1 MSDSE
6 QRAASLCSLLAIPY
20 LPIPDGILMP
30 SFLSRLFGA
39 RAPERKSSRA
49 MLSLHSMAAPQWT
62 ARNNVALT
70 RAGYERNAVCYRA
83 VRMVAEG
90 AASVRWLAYEGRAE
104 NPEHPLLRLI
114 ERPNPSDTSVS
125 FIEALV
131 SNLLLYGNAYVEGA
145 FVDGLLRE
153 AYSLRPDR
161 MSVVAGRNGW
171 PAAYV
176 YSAAGDSVR
185 YDIQGRGIEPILHIR
200 LFNPLDDIYGFAPL
214 AAAQTALDTHNAASF
229 WNKALLDN
237 SARPSGALVYAGPE
251 GGHLTDEQFERLKQ
265 ELEENFSGAFNAGR
279 PLLLE
284 GGLDW
289 KALSL
294 SPKDM
299 DFSET
304 KASAAREIAL
314 AFGVPPLLIGL
325 PGDNTFRNY
334 EEANRAFWRQTII
347 PLVQRLQK
355 AFHAWAQPGFAPFR
369 FDYDADR
376 IDALA
381 KERALEWSRIGDA
394 AFLTVDEQREAAG
407 YGPMGKRVKYST
419 DQPRVAAGSP
429 DGGQ

>member
-1 MSDSE
+1 
-6 QRAASLCSLLAIPY
+6 
-20 LPIPDGILMP
+20 MP
-30 SFLSRLFGA
+30 SFFSRLLGA

-49 MLSLHSMAAPQWT
+49 MLSLQSMAAPQWT

-90 AASVRWLAYEGRAE
+90 AASVPWLAYEGRAE
-104 NPEHPLLRLI
+104 TPEHPLLRLI

-125 FIEALV
+125 FLEALI
-131 SNLLLYGNAYVEGA
+131 SNLLLYGDAYVEGA

-153 AYSLRPDR
+153 AYCLRPDR

-171 PAAYV
+171 PSAYV
-176 YSAAGDSVR
+176 YSVAGDSVR

-214 AAAQTALDTHNAASF
+214 AAAQTAVDTHNAASF

-347 PLVQRLQK
+347 PLVRRLQK

-381 KERALEWSRIGDA
+381 QERALEWSRIGGA

-407 YGPMGKRVKYST
+407 YGPMGKPAK
-419 DQPRVAAGSP
+419 
-429 DGGQ
+429 

>member
-1 MSDSE
+1 
-6 QRAASLCSLLAIPY
+6 
-20 LPIPDGILMP
+20 MP
-30 SFLSRLFGA
+30 SILSRLFGA
-39 RAPERKSSRA
+39 RAPEQKTSRA
-49 MLSLHSMAAPQWT
+49 AALLAIHSIGAPQWT
-62 ARNNVALT
+62 SRNNIALT

-83 VRMVAEG
+83 VRMIAECC
-90 AASVRWLAYEGRAE
+90 ASVPWLIYEEREEALA
-104 NPEHPLLRLI
+104 HPLLRLI

-125 FIEALV
+125 FIEALC

-153 AYSLRPDR
+153 AYCLRPDR
-161 MSVVAGRNGW
+161 MSAVAGRNGW
-171 PAAYV
+171 PSAYV

-185 YDIQGRGIEPILHIR
+185 YEMQGRGIEPILHLK

-237 SARPSGALVYAGPE
+237 SARPSGALVYAGPD
-251 GGHLTDEQFERLKQ
+251 GAHLTDAQFERLKQ
-265 ELEENFSGAFNAGR
+265 ELEENFSGADNAGR

-289 KALSL
+289 KTLSL

-299 DFSET
+299 DFAET
-304 KASAAREIAL
+304 KSAAAREIAL
-314 AFGVPPLLIGL
+314 AFGVPPLLLGL

-347 PLVQRLQK
+347 PLVRRLQTS
-355 AFHAWAQPGFAPFR
+355 FHAWTQPGFAPFR
-369 FDYDADR
+369 IDYNADR

-381 KERALEWSRIGDA
+381 QERAIEWSRIGAA

-407 YGPMGKRVKYST
+407 YAPTRLK
-419 DQPRVAAGSP
+419 DAEH
-429 DGGQ
+429 

>member
-1 MSDSE
+1 
-6 QRAASLCSLLAIPY
+6 
-20 LPIPDGILMP
+20 MP

-39 RAPERKSSRA
+39 RAPEQKHSRA
-49 MLSLHSMAAPQWT
+49 AMLALHSLGAPQWT
-62 ARNNVALT
+62 ARSNVALT

-83 VRMVAEG
+83 VRMIAESC
-90 AASVRWLAYEGRAE
+90 ASVPWLLYEGREE

-125 FIEALV
+125 FIEALC
-131 SNLLLYGNAYVEGA
+131 SNLLLHGNAYVEGA

-153 AYSLRPDR
+153 AYCLRPDR
-161 MSVVAGRNGW
+161 MSAVIGRDGW

-176 YSAAGDSVR
+176 YSAAGESLRFDMRREGV
-185 YDIQGRGIEPILHIR
+185 EPILHIR
-200 LFNPLDDIYGFAPL
+200 LFHPLDDTYGFAPL

-237 SARPSGALVYAGPE
+237 SARPSGALVYAGPD
-251 GGHLTDEQFERLKQ
+251 GGHLTDAQFDRLKQ
-265 ELEENFSGAFNAGR
+265 ELEENFSGADNAGR

-289 KALSL
+289 KSLSL

-304 KASAAREIAL
+304 KSAAAREIAL
-314 AFGVPPLLIGL
+314 AFGVPPLLLGL
-325 PGDNTFRNY
+325 PGDNTYRNY
-334 EEANRAFWRQTII
+334 EEANRAFWRQTVI

-355 AFHAWAQPGFAPFR
+355 AIAAWAQPGFAPFR
-369 FDYDADR
+369 LDYNADR

-381 KERALEWSRIGDA
+381 PERAQEWSRIGAA

-407 YGPMGKRVKYST
+407 YGPMGARAKRARPES
-419 DQPRVAAGSP
+419 
-429 DGGQ
+429 